1 MISPVR
7 ATANGKDD
15 THMKDTEI
23 PGGSSGGADR
33 QELEAYIL
41 QDTSCLIFYGRRL
54 YQATGNLCSYMNRC
68 CKERVKNKKRIEGE
82 LESIREL
89 IRSIE
94 NELKY
99 L

>member
-1 MISPVR
+1 MERMIP
-7 ATANGKDD
+7 
-15 THMKDTEI
+15 MKDTEA
-23 PGGSSGGADR
+23 PGDFSGGADR

-54 YQATGNLCSYMNRC
+54 HQAAGSLCSYMNRC
-68 CKERVKNKKRIEGE
+68 CKERVKSKKRIEGE
-82 LESIREL
+82 LEGIREL

>member
-23 PGGSSGGADR
+23 PGGNPGGADR
-33 QELEAYIL
+33 RELEAYIL

-54 YQATGNLCSYMNRC
+54 Y
-68 CKERVKNKKRIEGE
+68 
-82 LESIREL
+82 
-89 IRSIE
+89 
-94 NELKY
+94 
-99 L
+99 